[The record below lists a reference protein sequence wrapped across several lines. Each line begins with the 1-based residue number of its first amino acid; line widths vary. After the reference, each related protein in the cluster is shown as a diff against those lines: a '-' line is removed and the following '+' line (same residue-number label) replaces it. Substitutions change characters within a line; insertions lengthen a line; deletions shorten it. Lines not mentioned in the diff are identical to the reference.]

1 MKLLPNILTLSS
13 STCALAFDLAL
24 AAAVEDK
31 GHTTPTI
38 TKTFYHTEVRRL
50 HTSYDSDIG
59 RSKRAVSN
67 ESTSFFIERV
77 SKREH
82 YRLASSISTEYPTLE
97 TLSGE
102 KPRVSQVSVT
112 GESVISDTRKDRPAS
127 PNDAT
132 KHHHTLD
139 YEFHTVDKRSNNL
152 YNLRFDLVSEGYISV
167 YMSNTTASEFCEYG
181 VEQDPDETPKTRELH
196 VAVLDATKT
205 IAIPVHG
212 EAAASFC
219 LEFRNEEDID
229 DSKDCKGT
237 AGSTTTA
244 SSTKQK
250 TRKISTTEKTLGS
263 TSASSKHTSSPASV
277 SETDSDTSSTT
288 KTRSSHNDETSDS
301 SEESKSKKRSSTSA
315 TSSHTESITPAS
327 GTEVLSKSRTKS
339 YASEPDEETLKTPS
353 SLLTPTRTGNT
364 ITDISDP
371 DTSTSHP
378 PKTKSKTSSA
388 KEPKDTS
395 ADPELSPSPKAT
407 PLALPTSTPQT
418 SSKQDVFTIS
428 SMNTWYPYISE
439 YIKTAEDT
447 ATTADSKE
455 QDPITTTTS
464 VNGAARLGRRG
475 VASIA
480 AKQAGGARRA
490 AGSMRDG
497 SMQYTSDYSWMGTTG
512 TVSTRRL
519 YNSDMASTTASRN
532 AGVRRYR
539 SRFVGWRRGGREWLT
554 GGFDGRRGRRRGLDE
569 DAGQEKKGFFDIAV
583 DDEGDGGVGKST
595 RVSTEVNGA
604 EDVVIATKL
613 AVKQQGGGGEDGDG
627 LVEDGSSEKGGDAE
641 LEEETVVGE
650 ETEPDEVVNE
660 DRSGDEEPTSTDEG
674 DAAPTTNV
682 SADANEEPTSTKKK
696 PTEDEEATPTDDAD
710 QDTSTKDDDD
720 DDAPADDDAE
730 QPTENT
736 STTSSKKLKP
746 TNPSTTSNADP
757 FTPPTTKAKSDS
769 PNTTSHIPSLASDIS
784 FIFPSAIP
792 QATAPFPTPPP
803 APTGTG
809 KHLQHPNVREIL
821 LLILNPQTCSTTAKL
836 TDHVGPRLSAN
847 KHVDVDGGKWSY
859 DEAWCDCWTGL
870 LAQCCIVWERGRE

>member
-38 TKTFYHTEVRRL
+38 TKTFYHTEVTRL

-59 RSKRAVSN
+59 RSRRAVSN

-82 YRLASSISTEYPTLE
+82 YRLASSISTAYPRLE

-102 KPRVSQVSVT
+102 KPKVSRVSVT
-112 GESVISDTRKDRPAS
+112 GDSVISNTRKDRPAS
-127 PNDAT
+127 SNDTT
-132 KHHHTLD
+132 KHDDTLD
-139 YEFHTVDKRSNNL
+139 YKFHTIDKRSNNL
-152 YNLRFDLVSEGYISV
+152 YNLRFDLVPEGYISV
-167 YMSNTTASEFCEYG
+167 YMSNTTASGFCEYG
-181 VEQDPDETPKTRELH
+181 VEQGPDETPKTRELH
-196 VAVLDATKT
+196 VAVLDATKK

-219 LEFRNEEDID
+219 LEFRNEEDIN
-229 DSKDCKGT
+229 DSKDSKGT
-237 AGSTTTA
+237 AGSTTPA
-244 SSTKQK
+244 SSTKEK

-263 TSASSKHTSSPASV
+263 TSASSKHTSSPASA
-277 SETDSDTSSTT
+277 SETDSDTSFTT
-288 KTRSSHNDETSDS
+288 KTQSSHNDETSDS
-301 SEESKSKKRSSTSA
+301 SEESKSKKISSTSA

-327 GTEVLSKSRTKS
+327 GTEVLSRSRTKS
-339 YASEPDEETLKTPS
+339 SASERDEETLETPS

-364 ITDISDP
+364 ITDISEP

-447 ATTADSKE
+447 ATTADSME

-464 VNGAARLGRRG
+464 VNGAARLGRRS
-475 VASIA
+475 VSMAT
-480 AKQAGGARRA
+480 KQADGARRA
-490 AGSMRDG
+490 AESTRDG
-497 SMQYTSDYSWMGTTG
+497 SMTYTSDYSWMGTTG
-512 TVSTRRL
+512 TVSTRWL
-519 YNSDMASTTASRN
+519 YNSDMASATASRN
-532 AGVRRYR
+532 AGVRRFG
-539 SRFVGWRRGGREWLT
+539 SRVVWWRRGGREWLT

-583 DDEGDGGVGKST
+583 DDEGDGGFGKST

-613 AVKQQGGGGEDGDG
+613 AVKQQGGGGGDGDG
-627 LVEDGSSEKGGDAE
+627 LVEDGSSEKGGEAE

-650 ETEPDEVVNE
+650 ETEADKVVNGG
-660 DRSGDEEPTSTDEG
+660 GDGNEEPTSTEEE
-674 DAAPTTNV
+674 DAAPTTSA
-682 SADANEEPTSTKKK
+682 SADAKEEPTSTKKK
-696 PTEDEEATPTDDAD
+696 PTEDEEATPTNDAD
-710 QDTSTKDDDD
+710 QDTPTKDDDD
-720 DDAPADDDAE
+720 DDAPADDDAD
-730 QPTENT
+730 QPNDDT
-736 STTSSKKLKP
+736 STLSSKKLKP
-746 TNPSTTSNADP
+746 TNPSTTSNADTS
-757 FTPPTTKAKSDS
+757 TPSTTRSES
-769 PNTTSHIPSLASDIS
+769 EPPNTKSPIPSLPPGVS
-784 FIFPSAIP
+784 FIFPSAIS
-792 QATAPFPTPPP
+792 QATAPLPTPPP
-803 APTGTG
+803 APSGTGT
-809 KHLQHPNVREIL
+809 HLQPTVREML
-821 LLILNPQTCSTTAKL
+821 
-836 TDHVGPRLSAN
+836 
-847 KHVDVDGGKWSY
+847 Y
-859 DEAWCDCWTGL
+859 
-870 LAQCCIVWERGRE
+870 